1 LSQYCVVWNIN
12 DILYEIK
19 ATYSLPFLILGTE
32 IIGETILI
40 GDETNLFQNFS
51 IHSHIDGYWI
61 EDDSKR
67 MNIDLFLSRIGVNDW
82 FQKKSH
88 NDTLRHINNNDNQEW
103 KIEKIIILDE
113 DYFQVSE
120 VRGGNYQPH
129 EFKVKLDNRTM
140 SNIDIGE
147 FASLHAT
154 AEMTEKG
161 IICYFMKPGEISS
174 GIFFTITHM
183 LAFPGISRLKIESR
197 HVESGVT
204 WTSIFKRQ

>member
-1 LSQYCVVWNIN
+1 MRCYN

-19 ATYSLPFLILGTE
+19 ATYLFLFLILGKE
-32 IIGETILI
+32 KIGKTILI

-67 MNIDLFLSRIGVNDW
+67 INFELFLSKIGVNDW
-82 FQKKSH
+82 FLKKSH
-88 NDTLRHINNNDNQEW
+88 NDTIRSNISNDNQEW

-113 DYFQVSE
+113 DYFHVSE
-120 VRGGNYQPH
+120 VRGGNFQPH
-129 EFKVKLDNRTM
+129 AFKVKLDNRTM
-140 SNIDIGE
+140 SKTDIGE
-147 FASLHAT
+147 LAGLHAT
-154 AEMTEKG
+154 AEITEKG

-174 GIFFTITHM
+174 DIFFTMTHM
-183 LAFPGISRLKIESR
+183 LAFPDTSRLKIEYQ

-204 WTSIFKRQ
+204 WTSVFKRQ

>member
-1 LSQYCVVWNIN
+1 M
-12 DILYEIK
+12 ILEK
-19 ATYSLPFLILGTE
+19 E
-32 IIGETILI
+32 
-40 GDETNLFQNFS
+40 DTNLFQNVS

-67 MNIDLFLSRIGVNDW
+67 MNFDLFLSRIGVNDW

-88 NDTLRHINNNDNQEW
+88 NDTLRSNINNDNQAW

-120 VRGGNYQPH
+120 VRGGNFQPH
-129 EFKVKLDNRTM
+129 EFKVKLDNSTV
-140 SNIDIGE
+140 SKTDIGE
-147 FASLHAT
+147 FAGLHAT
-154 AEMTEKG
+154 AEMTENS
-161 IICYFMKPGEISS
+161 IICYFMKPGEIRSDV
-174 GIFFTITHM
+174 FFTMTHM
-183 LAFPGISRLKIESR
+183 LAVKDKSRLKIESR